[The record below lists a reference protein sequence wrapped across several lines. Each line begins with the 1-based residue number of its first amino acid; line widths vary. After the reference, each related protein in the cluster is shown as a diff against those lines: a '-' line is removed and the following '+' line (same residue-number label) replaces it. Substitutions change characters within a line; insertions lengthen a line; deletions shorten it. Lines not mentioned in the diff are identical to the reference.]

1 MAFRLVSDYKPSG
14 DQPEA
19 IEQIV
24 DNYKHNIKKQVL
36 LGVTGSGKTFTMA
49 NVIKELNVPTL
60 VIAHNKTLAAQL
72 FGEFKRFFPDAAV
85 EYFVSYYDYYQPEAY
100 VPQTDSY
107 IEKDS
112 SINDH
117 IDKMRHSA
125 TRSLLERRDVIIV
138 ASVSC
143 IYGLG
148 SPEAYYG
155 KLVSVEIDES
165 IEMEKIIGK
174 LISINYERNDYDFH
188 RGIFKV
194 KGDTLDIFPSHEENI
209 AYRIEFFGDKID
221 NIAEFDPY
229 SGKTIKKRSKVAIY
243 PNTHYVTA
251 NVTMEDVIENI
262 NNDLELRIYELEKS
276 NRLLEAQRLRQRT
289 LFDIEMLAETG
300 YCNGIENY
308 SRYFDGRKPGET
320 PPTLMSYLPKDALV
334 IIDESHITIPQI
346 KGMYFGDKSRKTT
359 LVEYGFRLPSALDNR
374 PLQFEEFN
382 CKLNKVLYVS
392 ATPADF
398 EINDSSGVIAEQLIR
413 PTGLMD
419 PIIEIRPAKTQVD
432 DLYNEIKS
440 TAKKGN
446 RVLVTTLTKRMAE
459 ELTRYFKELNLKV
472 EYLHSDIDTI
482 ERIKIIRDLRIGKFD
497 CLVGVNLLR
506 EGLDMPEVSLVAIL
520 DADKEGFLR
529 SEKSLIQTIGRAARN
544 IEAKAILYADVITES
559 IKKACNE
566 TERRR
571 KKQEEYNRIHG
582 ITPESIKSD
591 ISNILE
597 SIFEKDYVTVETE
610 IPVEINLTGIREKD
624 IKIIEK
630 EMYKAAKKMEF
641 EKAAILRDLY
651 FEYKSEKVK

>member
-1 MAFRLVSDYKPSG
+1 MSFKLVSSYKPSG
-14 DQPEA
+14 DQPNA
-19 IEQIV
+19 IKQIV
-24 DNYKHNIKKQVL
+24 GNFKKNINKQVL

-72 FGEFKRFFPDAAV
+72 FGEFKRFFPDSAV

-155 KLVSVEIDES
+155 QLVSVEVNET
-165 IEMEKIIGK
+165 IEMEEIIEK

-194 KGDTLDIFPSHEENI
+194 KGDTLDIFPSHEESI
-209 AYRIEFFGDKID
+209 AYRIEFFGNIID
-221 NIAEFDPY
+221 NISEINPY
-229 SGKTIKKRSKVAIY
+229 TGRTIINRPKIAVY

-251 NVTMEDVIENI
+251 NVTMEEIIENI
-262 NNDLELRIYELEKS
+262 KIDLETQIYNLEK
-276 NRLLEAQRLRQRT
+276 NNKLLEAQRLWQRT
-289 LFDIEMLAETG
+289 QFDIEMLLETG
-300 YCNGIENY
+300 YCNGVENY

-320 PPTLMSYLPKDALV
+320 PPTLMSYLPEDALV

-346 KGMYFGDKSRKTT
+346 RGMYFGDRSRKTT

-374 PLQFEEFN
+374 PLKFDEFY
-382 CKLNKVLYVS
+382 KRVDKVLYVS
-392 ATPADF
+392 ATPAEF
-398 EINDSSGVIAEQLIR
+398 EINDSDGIIVEQLIR

-419 PIIEIRPAKTQVD
+419 PVVEIRPSKTQVD
-432 DLYNEIKS
+432 DLYNEIKK
-440 TAKKGN
+440 TTKNGN
-446 RVLVTTLTKRMAE
+446 KVLVTTLTKRMAE
-459 ELTRYFKELNLKV
+459 ELTSYLKDLNIKV

-482 ERIKIIRDLRIGKFD
+482 ERVKIIRDLRVGKFD
-497 CLVGVNLLR
+497 CLIGVNLLR
-506 EGLDMPEVSLVAIL
+506 EGLDIPEVSLVAIL

-529 SEKSLIQTIGRAARN
+529 SERSLIQTIGRAARN
-544 IEAKAILYADVITES
+544 IDGKAILYADVITGS
-559 IKKACNE
+559 IKKAYEE

-571 KKQEEYNRIHG
+571 KKQDEYNKIYG
-582 ITPESIKSD
+582 ITPEGIKSE
-591 ISNILE
+591 ILNILE
-597 SIFEKDYVTVETE
+597 SIYEKDYVTIESN
-610 IPVEINLTGIREKD
+610 IAIDISLTGNKEKD

-641 EKAAILRDLY
+641 EKAASLRDLL
-651 FEYKSEKVK
+651 FEYKSAKIK

>member
-1 MAFRLVSDYKPSG
+1 MIFKLVSDYKPAG
-14 DQPEA
+14 DQPKA
-19 IEQIV
+19 IKEIL
-24 DNYKHNIKKQVL
+24 DNFNSNIKKQVL
-36 LGVTGSGKTFTMA
+36 LGVTGSGKTYTMA
-49 NVIKELNVPTL
+49 NIIKELNVPTL

-100 VPQTDSY
+100 VPQSDTY

-155 KLVSVEIDES
+155 KLVSVEKNES
-165 IEMEKIIGK
+165 ITMENIMEK

-188 RGIFKV
+188 RGTFKV
-194 KGDTLDIFPSHEENI
+194 KGDVLDIFPSHEENI
-209 AYRIEFFGDKID
+209 AYRIEFFGDI
-221 NIAEFDPY
+221 IESISEFSPY
-229 SGKTIKKRSKVAIY
+229 TGKTIRERLKIAVY

-251 NVTMEDVIENI
+251 NVTMEKVIENI
-262 NNDLELRIYELEKS
+262 QKDLEVRLSELKKH
-276 NRLLEAQRLRQRT
+276 NKLLEAQRLEQRT
-289 LFDIEMLAETG
+289 NFDIEMLAETG

-308 SRYFDGRKPGET
+308 SRYFDGRSEGET
-320 PPTLMSYLPKDALV
+320 PPTLMSYLPHDALV

-346 KGMYFGDKSRKTT
+346 KGMYFGDRSRKTT

-374 PLQFEEFN
+374 PLKFEEFS
-382 CKLNKVLYVS
+382 KRLDKVLYVS
-392 ATPADF
+392 ATPSEF
-398 EINDSSGVIAEQLIR
+398 EIADSKGVIVEQIIR

-419 PIIEIRPAKTQVD
+419 PLIEIRPAINQVD
-432 DLYNEIKS
+432 DLYNEIIN
-440 TAKKGN
+440 TTKKGG

-459 ELTRYFKELNLKV
+459 ELTRYYKELNIRV

-482 ERIKIIRDLRIGKFD
+482 ERIKIIRDLRLGKFD
-497 CLVGVNLLR
+497 CLVGINLLR
-506 EGLDMPEVSLVAIL
+506 EGLDIPEVSLVAIL

-544 IEAKAILYADVITES
+544 IEAKAIFYADNITDS
-559 IKKACNE
+559 IKRACEE
-566 TERRR
+566 TKRRR
-571 KKQEEYNRIHG
+571 KKQEDYNKKHG
-582 ITPESIKSD
+582 ITPESIKNE

-597 SIFEKDYVTVETE
+597 SIYEKDYVTVDIQTS
-610 IPVEINLTGIREKD
+610 IDIKLTGNKEKD
-624 IKIIEK
+624 IKHIEK
-630 EMYKAAKKMEF
+630 EMFKAAKRMDF
-641 EKAAILRDLY
+641 ERAAVLRDLL
-651 FEYKSEKVK
+651 FEYKSEPVK

>member
-1 MAFRLVSDYKPSG
+1 MSFKLVSSYKPSG
-14 DQPEA
+14 DQPNA
-19 IEQIV
+19 IKQIV
-24 DNYKHNIKKQVL
+24 GNFKKNINKQVL

-72 FGEFKRFFPDAAV
+72 FGEFKRFFPDSAV

-155 KLVSVEIDES
+155 QLVSVEVNET
-165 IEMEKIIGK
+165 IEMEEIIEK

-194 KGDTLDIFPSHEENI
+194 KGDTLDIFPSHEESI
-209 AYRIEFFGDKID
+209 AYRIEFFGNIID
-221 NIAEFDPY
+221 NISEINPY
-229 SGKTIKKRSKVAIY
+229 TGRTIINRPKIAVY

-251 NVTMEDVIENI
+251 NVTMEEIIENI
-262 NNDLELRIYELEKS
+262 KIDLETQIYNLEK
-276 NRLLEAQRLRQRT
+276 NNKLLEAQRLRQRT
-289 LFDIEMLAETG
+289 QFDIEMLLETG
-300 YCNGIENY
+300 YCNGVENY

-320 PPTLMSYLPKDALV
+320 PPTLMSYLPEDALV

-346 KGMYFGDKSRKTT
+346 RGMYFGDRSRKTT

-374 PLQFEEFN
+374 PLKFDEFY
-382 CKLNKVLYVS
+382 KRVDKVLYVS
-392 ATPADF
+392 ATPAEF
-398 EINDSSGVIAEQLIR
+398 EINDSDGIIVEQLIR

-419 PIIEIRPAKTQVD
+419 PVVEIRPSKTQVD
-432 DLYNEIKS
+432 DLYNEIKK
-440 TAKKGN
+440 TTKNGN
-446 RVLVTTLTKRMAE
+446 KVLVTTLTKRMAE
-459 ELTRYFKELNLKV
+459 ELTSYLKDLNIKV

-482 ERIKIIRDLRIGKFD
+482 ERVKIIRDLRVGKFD
-497 CLVGVNLLR
+497 CLIGVNLLR
-506 EGLDMPEVSLVAIL
+506 EGLDIPEVSLVAIL

-529 SEKSLIQTIGRAARN
+529 SERSLIQTIGRAARN
-544 IEAKAILYADVITES
+544 IDGKAILYADVITGS
-559 IKKACNE
+559 IKKAYEE

-571 KKQEEYNRIHG
+571 KKQDEYNKIYG
-582 ITPESIKSD
+582 ITPEGIKSE
-591 ISNILE
+591 ILNILE
-597 SIFEKDYVTVETE
+597 SIYEKDYVTIESN
-610 IPVEINLTGIREKD
+610 IAIDISLTGNKEKD

-641 EKAAILRDLY
+641 EKAASLRDLL
-651 FEYKSEKVK
+651 FEYKSAKIK